1 MNNVSDILY
10 SKSFIAW
17 FHLQSQWEAVKIP
30 FLLDCPRSQRLSEH
44 RVRGAVD
51 YANTNCWRWKD
62 FACFVRCFKC
72 CPQKCGRKLSGIF
85 PLISTSLNSKLF
97 FTLHFFFFYL
107 TYFLLHIIIDSH
119 VYYSPL
125 GKHSFCQ
132 TYFSFS
138 PYFRGG
144 DIVHSKWEV
153 VRHSSSQSKS
163 LEQLNIFLHARQ
175 RLYTIQYTV
184 AIYSCAKVHTLQ
196 LPKPRY
202 SCACTF
208 YTAVANHAIQLRQR
222 TLYSW
227 HKPCYS
233 CARPHCTAA
242 ANHATAAPAHTIQLP
257 QTN

>member
-17 FHLQSQWEAVKIP
+17 FHLQSQWEAVKIS

-132 TYFSFS
+132 TYFSLIPEEAILS
-138 PYFRGG
+138 TP
-144 DIVHSKWEV
+144 SE
-153 VRHSSSQSKS
+153 
-163 LEQLNIFLHARQ
+163 
-175 RLYTIQYTV
+175 RLLGTP
-184 AIYSCAKVHTLQ
+184 AAKVTHSNSLIS
-196 LPKPRY
+196 
-202 SCACTF
+202 SCMPGRD
-208 YTAVANHAIQLRQR
+208 Y
-222 TLYSW
+222 TLYS
-227 HKPCYS
+227 
-233 CARPHCTAA
+233 
-242 ANHATAAPAHTIQLP
+242 IQ
-257 QTN
+257 